1 MKIFD
6 HIHGFINIC
15 NMGKR
20 IIDTKEFQRLRN
32 IKQLGCVYYVFL
44 SASHNRFEH
53 SLGVY
58 HLTKLYMDNLNKQEL
73 TFSKKE
79 YELIS
84 ISALIHD
91 LGHGPFSHLFDAY
104 VSRTNH
110 EYRSIEIF
118 KMMNQK
124 YDFGYSKD
132 DIEFMY
138 RVIYPDEINDT
149 KRYLYQIVSNK
160 NGIDTDRMDYML
172 RDLKMTG
179 IENRYNID
187 YNSML
192 CIMNNSIVHDNFGC
206 YDIFYKEDIKYL
218 LEMFFQT
225 RYNLYK
231 KICNHKTVKSM
242 EIMMGEI
249 LNLTENT
256 FHINKSIQDNDWE
269 KFCYFSDTIV
279 HSLDFLSDKTKTID
293 QAYKLYNRI
302 KCREHYKLIE
312 EHESHDPLI
321 NKQINLMKYNNPD
334 NYIVN
339 RSMIQFYSET
349 YPQFLDEN
357 GVEIYKDFFDNRNKN
372 LYLIKVFEK

>member
-58 HLTKLYMDNLNKQEL
+58 HLTKLYMDYLNKQKP
-73 TFSKKE
+73 TFSRKQ

-84 ISALIHD
+84 SSALIHD
-91 LGHGPFSHLFDAY
+91 LGHGPFSHLFDSY
-104 VSRTNH
+104 VTKTNH

-118 KMMNQK
+118 KMMNNK
-124 YDFGYSKD
+124 YDFGYSDD
-132 DIEFMY
+132 DIDFMY
-138 RVIYPDEINDT
+138 KVIYPEEINDNN
-149 KRYLYQIVSNK
+149 RHLYQIVSNK

-179 IENRYNID
+179 IENRYHID

-192 CIMNNSIVHDNFGC
+192 YIMNNSIIHENFGC
-206 YDIFYKEDIKYL
+206 SDIFYKEDTKYF

-225 RYNLYK
+225 RYNLYR

-256 FHINKSIQDNDWE
+256 FNINKSIHDKDWE

-279 HSLDFLSDKTKTID
+279 HSLDFLSDSSKFSD
-293 QAYKLYNRI
+293 DAYKLYHRI
-302 KCREHYKLIE
+302 KCRKHYKLIE
-312 EHESHDPLI
+312 EYETKDSNI
-321 NKQINLMKYNNPD
+321 NKYIDLVKYNNPD
-334 NYIVN
+334 KYIVS
-339 RSMIQFYSET
+339 RSMISFYSEK
-349 YPQFLDEN
+349 YPQFLNEN
-357 GVEIYKDFFDNRNKN
+357 GVEVSKQFFDDRNKN

>member
-58 HLTKLYMDNLNKQEL
+58 HLTKLYMDYLNNQKE
-73 TFSKKE
+73 TFTRKE

-91 LGHGPFSHLFDAY
+91 LGHGPFSHLFDSY
-104 VSRTNH
+104 VTKTSH
-110 EYRSIEIF
+110 EFRSIEIF
-118 KMMNQK
+118 KMMNEK

-132 DIEFMY
+132 DIDFMY
-138 RVIYPDEINDT
+138 RVIYPDEINDP
-149 KRYLYQIVSNK
+149 KRYLFQIVSNK

-192 CIMNNSIVHDNFGC
+192 CIMNNSIIYENFGC
-206 YDIFYKEDIKYL
+206 SDIFYKEDIKYL

-256 FHINKSIQDNDWE
+256 FHINQYIHDNDWE
-269 KFCYFSDTIV
+269 KFCSFSDTIV
-279 HSLDFLSDKTKTID
+279 HSLDFLSDSSKFSD
-293 QAYKLYNRI
+293 GAYKLYHRI
-302 KCREHYKLIE
+302 KCRENYKLIE
-312 EHESHDPLI
+312 NYDSHDPLI
-321 NKQINLMKYNNPD
+321 NKQIDLMKYNNPD
-334 NYIVN
+334 KYNIS
-339 RSMIQFYSET
+339 RSIITFYSEK

-357 GVEIYKDFFDNRNKN
+357 GVEVCKTFFDDRNKD